1 MNNFEGSSSGDTSG
15 SEYDPS
21 DDFVIPQYTDRE
33 FVRAMQLLDLVILD
47 LGCLSYKYS
56 VLAASVLYHCED
68 QQAALSASGKKL
80 LRIPDLNIRVV
91 NLHCLI
97 YEIIK

>member
-1 MNNFEGSSSGDTSG
+1 MNNFEGSSNSGDTSD
-15 SEYDPS
+15 SEYDAS

-80 LRIPDLNIRVV
+80 LPTPDFVYSCGINTFVV
-91 NLHCLI
+91 NPV
-97 YEIIK
+97 

>member
-1 MNNFEGSSSGDTSG
+1 MNNFEGSSNSGDTSD
-15 SEYDPS
+15 SEYDAS

-80 LRIPDLNIRVV
+80 LRILDYLFG
-91 NLHCLI
+91 
-97 YEIIK
+97 